1 MKNTQ
6 TSTRT
11 YKFNGEYRTYVR
23 VCFEVTFTKI
33 EELQDILVGIE
44 KKYGKGC
51 FCSIDSEDWNHD
63 WKERYT
69 IMIEWSKEPTTE
81 DLKKLLDEQEYNI
94 KMYTNSLKGL
104 KDGDLFNEFTEKLCE
119 AISIKEDII
128 KMLGGV

>member
-6 TSTRT
+6 TSTHT

-69 IMIEWSKEPTTE
+69 IMIEWSKEPTIE
-81 DLKKLLDEQEYNI
+81 DLKKLLNEKEYAI
-94 KMYTNSLKGL
+94 ETYTNALKGL
-104 KDGDLFNEFTEKLCE
+104 ESGDLFNEFTEKLHE
-119 AISIKEDII
+119 AKTIKEDVSKI
-128 KMLGGV
+128 LGSV